1 MVVREPHLLRA
12 ESQANSTLP
21 VSVATETRHRGVGYG
36 ALPVSHRP
44 EVGLHYP
51 GDFPTCGTQE
61 CPVLQSLSLEGRKCQ
76 TKFSTRAPSLA
87 AVSFSIKH
95 EE

>member
-21 VSVATETRHRGVGYG
+21 VSVATETRGAGYG

-51 GDFPTCGTQE
+51 GDFPT
-61 CPVLQSLSLEGRKCQ
+61 
-76 TKFSTRAPSLA
+76 
-87 AVSFSIKH
+87 
-95 EE
+95 